1 MTKEER
7 YNAIMNLLLQHDSM
21 LVTELADKLN
31 VSSVTIRKDLT
42 ELEKAQRLYRNH
54 GKAILI
60 SPYAPNRSISE
71 KEKYHTDEK
80 QLIGNYGAQLVEPND
95 SIIIAS
101 GTTVHALA
109 RNLQPT
115 SPLTVITSSIKV
127 SEILSV
133 SDFVTIIQLG
143 GTLRHSSL
151 SVVGNN
157 AEEFLSLFACS
168 KLFIGVDGI
177 DLDFGITTTDMQEA
191 SLNRVMMR
199 AAQKTIVL
207 ADSSKFGR
215 RGFSKISSMEEVDHI
230 ITDSNVSP
238 LIVKRIEEMGIQLTI
253 AN

>member
-1 MTKEER
+1 MSKEER
-7 YNAIMNLLLQHDSM
+7 YNAIMNLLLQHNSM
-21 LVTELADKLN
+21 LVTDLADKLN

-71 KEKYHTDEK
+71 KEKYRTDEK
-80 QLIGNYGAQLVEPND
+80 QIIGSYGARLIEQND

-109 RNLQPT
+109 RNINPT
-115 SPLTVITSSIKV
+115 APLTVITASMKV

-133 SDFVTIIQLG
+133 SDYINIIQLG
-143 GTLRHSSL
+143 GFLRHSSL

-157 AEEFLSLFACS
+157 AEEFLTNFACS

-191 SLNRVMMR
+191 SLNRAMMK

-215 RGFSKISSMEEVDHI
+215 RGFSKIANMEDVDHI
-230 ITDSNVSP
+230 ITDSKVSP
-238 LIVKRIEEMGIQLTI
+238 LIVKQIEEMGIQLTI
-253 AN
+253 AE